1 MHVVFSK
8 SHKRSNVLKSLEQLM
23 GKRYI
28 NKIIVVIIIIFFYY
42 YYVHILDYKHMRS
55 TRLKKSFCNFVN
67 YLFLKKNKM
76 VDRL

>member
-28 NKIIVVIIIIFFYY
+28 NKIIVVIIIFFITIMFIF
-42 YYVHILDYKHMRS
+42 
-55 TRLKKSFCNFVN
+55 
-67 YLFLKKNKM
+67 
-76 VDRL
+76 

>member
-28 NKIIVVIIIIFFYY
+28 NKIIVVIIIFLLLLCSYF
-42 YYVHILDYKHMRS
+42 
-55 TRLKKSFCNFVN
+55 RL
-67 YLFLKKNKM
+67 
-76 VDRL
+76 